1 MRCIKS
7 LRGDFQLPIKIYIDQ
22 GHNPVNPNAGA
33 EGQGLREQDLVY
45 EIGVLL
51 ADLLRAD
58 GNFEVMLS
66 RDTPDEI
73 IGTSN
78 ASSLQIRVS
87 EANAWP
93 ANFFISLHTNASTNP
108 AASGTE
114 ALAYSRGSQ
123 GFVMGELI
131 TKWVSRLTGLQN
143 RGVSLRPGLYVLRNT
158 NMPATLAELGFITN
172 PHDATLLSQQPDL
185 FAEAIYRA
193 ILEYY
198 GL

>member
-1 MRCIKS
+1 MA
-7 LRGDFQLPIKIYIDQ
+7 IKIYIDQ

-33 EGQGLREQDLVY
+33 EAHGLREQDLVY

-51 ADLLRAD
+51 ADLLRAN

-66 RDTPDEI
+66 RNTPDEI

-78 ASSLQIRVS
+78 LTSLQIRVN
-87 EANAWP
+87 EANSWP

-108 AASGTE
+108 AATGTE
-114 ALAYSRGSQ
+114 ALAYSRASQ
-123 GFVMGELI
+123 GYVMGDHI
-131 TKWVSRLTGLQN
+131 TRWVSRLTGLRN
-143 RGVSLRPGLYVLRNT
+143 RGVMLRPGLYVLRNT
-158 NMPATLAELGFITN
+158 NMPAVIAELGFITN
-172 PHDATLLSQQPDL
+172 LHDATLLSQQPDL
-185 FAEAIYRA
+185 FAEALYRA